1 MLCLLLE
8 GAVEDGTVEEPIAVS
23 SSDRP
28 GLFERAAFL
37 RLLVLVGR
45 KYEGSLGAIFG
56 AMTSRQSSLIRYGSV
71 SLILSAENVAFGRAV
86 LDVLAFD
93 SDLERENGG
102 RLF

>member
-8 GAVEDGTVEEPIAVS
+8 GAVEDCGVEEPIAVS
-23 SSDRP
+23 SSDRL

-37 RLLVLVGR
+37 RLLVLVGL
-45 KYEGSLGAIFG
+45 KYEGSLGAVFG

-71 SLILSAENVAFGRAV
+71 SLILSAENVAFGWAV
-86 LDVLAFD
+86 LFALD

-102 RLF
+102 RLL